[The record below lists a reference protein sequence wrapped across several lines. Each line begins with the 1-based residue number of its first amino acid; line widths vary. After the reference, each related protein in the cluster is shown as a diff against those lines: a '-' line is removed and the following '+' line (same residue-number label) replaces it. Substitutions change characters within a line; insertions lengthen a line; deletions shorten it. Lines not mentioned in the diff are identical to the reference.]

1 MITYQ
6 IPLVT
11 YPDTYN
17 KELLMYAAPA
27 SQKNRTAVYLSSIY
41 AFEATA
47 ATFEEQYRAPARDM
61 TWENRAFV
69 SGGSTTCRWISS
81 AGPSPPTPVDAFI
94 ARFEQARAIRRRG

>member
-17 KELLMYAAPA
+17 KGLLMYAAPA
-27 SQKNRTAVYLSSIY
+27 SQKNRMAVYLSSIY

-47 ATFEEQYRAPARDM
+47 ATSGKQYRATGTRYDM
-61 TWENRAFV
+61 GKSCVRF
-69 SGGSTTCRWISS
+69 RRIDDLPLISS

-94 ARFEQARAIRRRG
+94 ARFEQARATRRRG

>member
-27 SQKNRTAVYLSSIY
+27 SQKNRTAVYLPSMRSKLLPPLSRSS
-41 AFEATA
+41 TGH
-47 ATFEEQYRAPARDM
+47 RH
-61 TWENRAFV
+61 
-69 SGGSTTCRWISS
+69 
-81 AGPSPPTPVDAFI
+81 
-94 ARFEQARAIRRRG
+94 AI